1 MLFTNVFVEKLAN
14 RAPESVA
21 LVEKNGATVTCGQ
34 LYAESLRLAAHLQ
47 QNGAQRRQR
56 AVIAAEPSADFV
68 RIIYAAMLLD
78 WEIAIIDP
86 DMGREHFNAKL
97 DQFDPHWAFIDYRLL
112 LLQEHPVLRW
122 LYFLKNPNGIY
133 LPMRKGLRLVGVGRW
148 LPIVRRHLNLQ
159 KMRETPV
166 HIPDLASADLDLP
179 FLITYTSGTLAAPKG
194 VVHSLA
200 SLLESIKILT
210 NILSLVPNAEQENAP
225 QRLATHLPHYLLI
238 GVNAEIT
245 IYLWDSKAA
254 PSEKLAFIQK
264 NSITTLFNPPC
275 DYLPLMQ
282 EVTKNKA
289 KKTEKPAFIGEHLR
303 HVLFGSAPV
312 HAAFLSKI
320 EPLLPPDCRLTA
332 LYGMTENL
340 LVTMAD
346 GREKMQR
353 QDAGDWLGYPLPN
366 VRLQIAEDAE
376 IFLNSPQLFLGYY
389 KMPKREAWHVTGDSG
404 KLNADGSLTLI
415 GRKKDMIIRRHF
427 NIYPALYEPTINKI
441 KGVVDAALVGVFDEK
456 MQDEKVFLIVEK
468 EENHPLKIADV
479 EKQITQGRLAIDKEA
494 LPDVILF
501 RKLPRK
507 GRQNKIDK
515 VRLRTELI

>member
-1 MLFTNVFVEKLAN
+1 MLFNNLFIEKLAA
-14 RAPESVA
+14 RAPESIA
-21 LVEKNGATVTCGQ
+21 LVEKNGATITCGQ
-34 LYAESLRLAAHLQ
+34 LYSESLRLAAHLQ
-47 QNGAQRRQR
+47 KNGAQRRQS

-86 DMGREHFNAKL
+86 DMGRENFKTKL

-112 LLQEHPVLRW
+112 LLQEHPILRAF
-122 LYFLKNPNGIY
+122 YFLKNPNGIY
-133 LPMRKGLRLVGVGRW
+133 LPMRKGMRLVGVGNW
-148 LPIVRRHLNLQ
+148 LPIVRRHLNLK

-166 HIPDLASADLDLP
+166 NSPELTPADMHSP
-179 FLITYTSGTLAAPKG
+179 FLITYTSGTLATPKG

-200 SLLESIKILT
+200 TLAESIKILA
-210 NILSLVPNAEQENAP
+210 NILSVKRDDGQAEIP

-245 IYLWDSKAA
+245 IYLWDNKAA
-254 PSEKLAFIQK
+254 PSKKLVFIEK
-264 NSITTLFNPPC
+264 NNITTLFNPPS

-282 EVTKNKA
+282 EALKNKA
-289 KKTEKPAFIGEHLR
+289 ESNEKSVFLGKNLQ

-320 EPLLPPDCRLTA
+320 EPLLPPNCRLTA

-353 QDAGDWLGYPLPN
+353 QEAGDWLGYPLPN
-366 VRLQIAEDAE
+366 VRLQIADDAE
-376 IFLNSPQLFLGYY
+376 IFLQSPQLFLGYY
-389 KMPKREAWHVTGDSG
+389 QLPAREAWHATGDSG
-404 KLNADGSLTLI
+404 RLNADGSLTLI

-441 KGVVDAALVGVFDEK
+441 KGVSDAALVGVFDEK
-456 MQDEKVFLIVEK
+456 AQDEKVFLIIEK
-468 EENHPLKIADV
+468 EENHPLSISDV
-479 EKQITQGRLAIDKEA
+479 EKQISQGRLAIDKEA

-515 VRLRTELI
+515 VRLRTEII